1 LSADEKKTL
10 KVNAPKDVEGEETT
24 GKDIM
29 DLIGRDCNI
38 GANSEEHLRKHNEFT
53 KGKIMTRD
61 IKHGDIHRKEHHF
74 IVKAW
79 LDKDDKINFDLDME
93 NVEVFYPT
101 PVFNMGTGE
110 WVKLDNEKIMAIDT
124 RMLQLLQERLSINN
138 GN

>member
-1 LSADEKKTL
+1 
-10 KVNAPKDVEGEETT
+10 
-24 GKDIM
+24 
-29 DLIGRDCNI
+29 
-38 GANSEEHLRKHNEFT
+38 
-53 KGKIMTRD
+53 MTRD

-74 IVKAW
+74 IVIAW

-110 WVKLDNEKIMAIDT
+110 WVKLDNDKIMAADT

-138 GN
+138 DKKTKV

>member
-1 LSADEKKTL
+1 MA
-10 KVNAPKDVEGEETT
+10 
-24 GKDIM
+24 
-29 DLIGRDCNI
+29 
-38 GANSEEHLRKHNEFT
+38 
-53 KGKIMTRD
+53 RD
-61 IKHGDIHRKEHHF
+61 IRHGDIHRKEHHF

-79 LDKDDKINFDLDME
+79 LDKDDKINFDLDLE

-110 WVKLDNEKIMAIDT
+110 WVKLDSGKIMEDDT

>member
-1 LSADEKKTL
+1 
-10 KVNAPKDVEGEETT
+10 
-24 GKDIM
+24 
-29 DLIGRDCNI
+29 
-38 GANSEEHLRKHNEFT
+38 
-53 KGKIMTRD
+53 MTRD
-61 IKHGDIHRKEHHF
+61 IRHGDIHRKEHHF

-79 LDKDDKINFDLDME
+79 LDQDDKINFDLDLE

-110 WVKLDNEKIMAIDT
+110 WVKLDEGKTMEDDT

>member
-1 LSADEKKTL
+1 MMS
-10 KVNAPKDVEGEETT
+10 G
-24 GKDIM
+24 I
-29 DLIGRDCNI
+29 R
-38 GANSEEHLRKHNEFT
+38 
-53 KGKIMTRD
+53 
-61 IKHGDIHRKEHHF
+61 HGDIHRKEHHF

-110 WVKLDNEKIMAIDT
+110 WIKLDNDKIMEQDT

-138 GN
+138 DKN

>member
-1 LSADEKKTL
+1 MQ
-10 KVNAPKDVEGEETT
+10 G
-24 GKDIM
+24 
-29 DLIGRDCNI
+29 NI
-38 GANSEEHLRKHNEFT
+38 R
-53 KGKIMTRD
+53 
-61 IKHGDIHRKEHHF
+61 HGDIHRKEHHF

-79 LDKDDKINFDLDME
+79 LDKDDKINFDLDLE

-110 WVKLDNEKIMAIDT
+110 WLKLESGKLMEDDT

>member
-1 LSADEKKTL
+1 MKLL
-10 KVNAPKDVEGEETT
+10 KGYTIVMG
-24 GKDIM
+24 
-29 DLIGRDCNI
+29 
-38 GANSEEHLRKHNEFT
+38 
-53 KGKIMTRD
+53 

-79 LDKDDKINFDLDME
+79 LDKDDKINFDLDLE

-110 WVKLDNEKIMAIDT
+110 WVKLDSGKIMEDDT
-124 RMLQLLQERLSINN
+124 RMLQLLQERLSIKN